1 MAIHAALRHRTH
13 YTYDRPVTHAPHI
26 VRLRPAPHCRTRV
39 LAYSMNIAAPSHPG
53 RYRLRVTLVQESVM
67 WLDNPPASVS
77 DEATLVVMPSTP
89 PYLSASV

>member
-1 MAIHAALRHRTH
+1 VVAEGTRTL
-13 YTYDRPVTHAPHI
+13 
-26 VRLRPAPHCRTRV
+26 LRPPLSPGRT
-39 LAYSMNIAAPSHPG
+39 AYSMNIAAPRHPG

-67 WLDNPPASVS
+67 WLDHPPASVS